1 MAQKPKKLL
10 DQVRDAIRLK
20 HYAYRTEQTYID
32 WVRRYILFHNKTHPK
47 DMGENEVQ
55 EFLTYL
61 ASERKVSASTQN
73 QALSALI
80 FLYRNVLHK
89 ELDLPTRLIT
99 AKRSTHLPTVLTPT
113 EVRSV
118 LQYVGDATG
127 LIARLLYG
135 SGMRLQEC
143 TRLRVKEIDF
153 GNHRIIVRSAK
164 GGNDRSTLLPETL
177 IEPLQF
183 QLKTT
188 QLIHQKDL
196 KEGYGE
202 TILPFAL
209 SKKYPHAG
217 KEWFWQYVFPA
228 TQRSTDPESGV
239 VRRHHLHPS
248 AVQKAVRR
256 AAQKAGLD
264 KRVTPHTFRHSFAT
278 HLLEAGY
285 NIRTVQELLGHK
297 DVKTTMIYTH
307 VLNRGPKAV
316 RSPLDSMQ

>member
-20 HYAYRTEQTYID
+20 HYAYRTEQSYVD
-32 WVRRYILFHNKTHPK
+32 WARRYILFHNKTHPK

-55 EFLTYL
+55 EFITYL

-113 EVRSV
+113 EVRNV
-118 LQYVGDATG
+118 LQYVEDTAG
-127 LIARLLYG
+127 LITRLLYG

-143 TRLRVKEIDF
+143 LRLRVKDIDF

-164 GGNDRSTLLPETL
+164 GANDRGTLLPETL

-202 TILPFAL
+202 TLLPFAL
-209 SKKYPHAG
+209 SKKYPNAG
-217 KEWFWQYVFPA
+217 KEWVWQYVFPA
-228 TQRSTDPESGV
+228 SQRSTDPESGV

-278 HLLEAGY
+278 HLLEAGC

-307 VLNRGPKAV
+307 VLNRSPKAV
-316 RSPLDSMQ
+316 RSPLEST

>member
-10 DQVRDAIRLK
+10 DQVRDAVRLK
-20 HYAYRTEQTYID
+20 HYAYRTEQSYVD
-32 WVRRYILFHNKTHPK
+32 WVRRYILFHNKTHPRDK
-47 DMGENEVQ
+47 GENEVQ
-55 EFLTYL
+55 EFLAYL
-61 ASERKVSASTQN
+61 TSERKVSASTQN

-113 EVRSV
+113 EVRNV
-118 LQYVGDATG
+118 LQYVEDTAG

-143 TRLRVKEIDF
+143 LRLRVKDIDF

-164 GGNDRSTLLPETL
+164 GANDRSTLLPKTL

-202 TILPFAL
+202 TPLPFAL
-209 SKKYPHAG
+209 SKKYPNAG
-217 KEWFWQYVFPA
+217 KEWVWQYVFPA
-228 TQRSTDPESGV
+228 SQRSTDPESGV

-248 AVQKAVRR
+248 AVHKAVRR
-256 AAQKAGLD
+256 ATQKAGLD
-264 KRVTPHTFRHSFAT
+264 KRVTLHTFRQ
-278 HLLEAGY
+278 
-285 NIRTVQELLGHK
+285 IRYGFISTFGDAESE
-297 DVKTTMIYTH
+297 
-307 VLNRGPKAV
+307 N
-316 RSPLDSMQ
+316 